1 MRKESLKKSSSNG
14 VTEDTPVDNDTD
26 INNGVS
32 NDADDADPLQGA
44 DQPALEIPK
53 KKGRKKN
60 DTVTEVPVPV
70 AINDDDGSYE
80 VEDIIDHKIE
90 KKVRHFLVRW
100 KNCPPSDDTWEPE
113 SSLDCPDIV
122 QKYLEKNPDAE
133 KPAEASR
140 KRSAAKEKS
149 TDVPAKRSRA
159 KNSTAKND
167 DDDDDDAENGDE
179 EYEVEDIVD
188 HKIARGKTSF
198 LIRWKNYDASGDTWE
213 PESSLSCPDIIA
225 RYKEEHM
232 KDVAVKPKREKSTK
246 PKQDKS
252 EKEYEVQLI
261 YDEKIE
267 DGVKHYLVRWKG
279 YKIDDDTW
287 EPEHSLNCPD
297 LISKYNESKK
307 NKRTSGVRGTPKKP
321 TYTEVEETEGE
332 DANKIYVNG
341 SKSKSKSKSK
351 GNSKAAKGKKGAA
364 KSAKSTKPAK
374 KEEDYEVED
383 IVGEKLENGKKYY
396 YLKWKGWPSSSNTWE
411 LATSLNCP
419 DVLKNYQAKQ
429 KSALGS
435 PTKSSPKAA
444 AAAKSKSG
452 KKSPAKASSN
462 KTKSPAKKS
471 KTSSKPA
478 AKAKPATKAA
488 KKQVIDD
495 ADQDWEV
502 EKIIDVQYNDDGS
515 KNFLIR
521 WKGCDPSQDTWEPE
535 ANVNSPDLI
544 EAFMSKTDPEDEVPK
559 KKSRKA

>member
-14 VTEDTPVDNDTD
+14 VTEDAPID
-26 INNGVS
+26 
-32 NDADDADPLQGA
+32 NDADLNNGSTNDAEDADPLQGA

-60 DTVTEVPVPV
+60 ETVTEVPVPV
-70 AINDDDGSYE
+70 ANNDEDDGNYE
-80 VEDIIDHKIE
+80 VEDIVGHKFE

-100 KNCPPSDDTWEPE
+100 KNCAPSDDTWEPE

-122 QKYLEKNPDAE
+122 QKYLENNPDAE
-133 KPAEASR
+133 KSTDSSR
-140 KRSAAKEKS
+140 KRSATKEKIS
-149 TDVPAKRSRA
+149 DVVPAKRSRA
-159 KNSTAKND
+159 KNAASTTANS
-167 DDDDDDAENGDE
+167 DDAANGDE

-213 PESSLSCPDIIA
+213 PESSLSCPEIIA
-225 RYKEEHM
+225 RYREEHM
-232 KDVAVKPKREKSTK
+232 KDVEVKPKRDRSTK

-279 YKIDDDTW
+279 YKMDDDTW

-321 TYTEVEETEGE
+321 TYTEVDETEGE
-332 DANKIYVNG
+332 DDKIYLNG
-341 SKSKSKSKSK
+341 KSKSKAK
-351 GNSKAAKGKKGAA
+351 GNAKAAKGKKGTGAKST
-364 KSAKSTKPAK
+364 KSAKST

-383 IVGEKLENGKKYY
+383 IVGEKMENGKKYY

-411 LATSLNCP
+411 LASSLNCP

-429 KSALGS
+429 KSALES
-435 PTKSSPKAA
+435 STTKSPSK
-444 AAAKSKSG
+444 AAAKSA
-452 KKSPAKASSN
+452 KKSSTGKASS
-462 KTKSPAKKS
+462 KTKSPAKKG
-471 KTSSKPA
+471 KKKAASSKPA
-478 AKAKPATKAA
+478 AAKSKPATKAA
-488 KKQVIDD
+488 KKQVPIDD
-495 ADQDWEV
+495 DQDWEV

-521 WKGCDPSQDTWEPE
+521 WKGCDSSQDTWEPE

-544 EAFMSKTDPEDEVPK
+544 ESFMSKTDSSDEAPR